1 MLPPCVPHVRS
12 GSSAEPLGCPHGSAP
27 PANHTL
33 RSLLLRR
40 THYLPRHLSCSQH
53 FASDCLGRTPWTLIL
68 VLPASRTS
76 FPHFSQSLRESQSLA
91 CIFFPLSLS
100 AWFNLSSILAPS
112 QTRFPTPCHRPRP
125 KRGSPAFDPL
135 LEKATWSHALS
146 PRGAGPGRNGH
157 LAVHALALGTPG
169 AATSG
174 SVLGASPRRSVRWRR
189 EDMTLVPPAGQGHS
203 VNGGTNSY
211 YY

>member
-1 MLPPCVPHVRS
+1 MSSRI
-12 GSSAEPLGCPHGSAP
+12 SSACQSYFKISPLTPHPLPAQASFLFSALCLRLSWTDPMDPHLGSA
-27 PANHTL
+27 
-33 RSLLLRR
+33 
-40 THYLPRHLSCSQH
+40 CSQN
-53 FASDCLGRTPWTLIL
+53 I
-68 VLPASRTS
+68 LPA
-76 FPHFSQSLRESQSLA
+76 FFLKALES
-91 CIFFPLSLS
+91 LSLWPAS
-100 AWFNLSSILAPS
+100 SSHRHFQSWFNLSSILAPS

-203 VNGGTNSY
+203 INGGTNSY